1 MTGYKMTTPINS
13 IKIPQQYVDLCN
25 GWYDGKNS
33 MLYAIASTGN
43 LTLGSIRPR
52 HYDYNE
58 YMTDEEW
65 YWSLFSDLSIELRQ
79 TIKNIDKRNKQNEVE
94 DYEELKNFLDWAEE
108 IADGLAT
115 EYEIDI

>member
-1 MTGYKMTTPINS
+1 MTTPINS
-13 IKIPQQYVDLCN
+13 IKIPQQYIDLCN
-25 GWYDGKNS
+25 GWYDGVNS
-33 MLYAIASTGN
+33 MLYAIASTGK

-52 HYDYNE
+52 IYDSDR

-65 YWSLFSDLSIELRQ
+65 YWSLFSDLGIELRQ
-79 TIKNIDKRNKQNEVE
+79 IIKNIEKRNKQNEVE
-94 DYEELKNFLDWAEE
+94 DYGELTNFLDCAEE

>member
-25 GWYDGKNS
+25 GWYDGVNYV
-33 MLYAIASTGN
+33 LYAIASTGK

-52 HYDYNE
+52 VYDSDR

-115 EYEIDI
+115 EYGIDI